1 VSYEHATAHMNAD
14 HAAAL
19 LDIVRAYGS
28 VPEATSARI
37 VLLEDDGMDV
47 EAEVEDG
54 AARHTRV
61 PFEPPIT
68 EGTVRERLVELA
80 RRAGEALGKN

>member
-1 VSYEHATAHMNAD
+1 
-14 HAAAL
+14 
-19 LDIVRAYGS
+19 
-28 VPEATSARI
+28 
-37 VLLEDDGMDV
+37 
-47 EAEVEDG
+47 
-54 AARHTRV
+54 V